1 MPGAVVAVDAPAAV
15 VVSLVVEVVDS
26 VLDVDASVVVVDAAR
41 TDQIGD
47 GKVWITDVARV
58 VRIRTGE
65 RDADAV

>member
-1 MPGAVVAVDAPAAV
+1 VDLLPKVRIDVLVDDAMADRVAD
-15 VVSLVVEVVDS
+15 
-26 VLDVDASVVVVDAAR
+26 VVVDAAR